1 MLTYAERLS
10 KFDLKN
16 DFVVRDEAERDGKFK
31 DLKKK
36 IIVSPIFFN

>member
-16 DFVVRDEAERDGKFK
+16 DFVARDEAERDGKFK
-31 DLKKK
+31 DFKKR
-36 IIVSPIFFN
+36 